1 MEENYYFSQYV
12 KQRPGDQLDAIL
24 QPISEEVTRAVDC
37 TQCGGCCKVLM
48 VNVTPAEAEA
58 AANRLQVSEE
68 AFKAKYI
75 EGSQQG
81 QFIINKIPCHFLTG
95 SICSIYE
102 DRFTE
107 CRDFP
112 HLHKPNFKDRV
123 SNTITYYGICPIIY
137 NTIEILKEKTGF
149 RL

>member
-1 MEENYYFSQYV
+1 MEENYYFSQYI
-12 KQRPGDQLDAIL
+12 KERPADQLDAIL
-24 QPISEEVTRAVDC
+24 QPVSDAVTRAVDC
-37 TQCGGCCKVLM
+37 TQCGACCKVLM
-48 VNVTPAEAEA
+48 VNVTQAEAKSA
-58 AANRLQVSEE
+58 ARRLQLSET
-68 AFKAKYI
+68 AFKEKYI
-75 EGSQQG
+75 EESQQG
-81 QFIINKIPCHFLTG
+81 QYIISHIPCHFLSG
-95 SICSIYE
+95 KICSIYE

-123 SNTITYYGICPIIY
+123 SNTLTYYGICPIIY